1 MINKNNK
8 PSDINITLN
17 KILGNILSKEDFKIS
32 KEFDN
37 YKIVI
42 EHQNLLKVIKTL
54 KDHENLK
61 FTQLI
66 DLTAVDYPDKP
77 KRFNIIYILLSIDYN
92 SRILISTYITEDDIV
107 DSITSLF
114 PCSNWYER
122 EVWDLFGVSFK
133 NHPDLRRIL
142 TDYGFNGFPLR
153 KDFPLSGNVEVRY
166 DMKSKKVIYEP
177 VKLTQGFRDFDF
189 ESPWEGKNTG
199 KDSG

>member
-8 PSDINITLN
+8 PSDINITL
-17 KILGNILSKEDFKIS
+17 KKVLGNILSKEDFKIS

-166 DMKSKKVIYEP
+166 DRKSKKVIYEP
-177 VKLTQGFRDFDF
+177 VKLTQDFRDFDF

>member
-8 PSDINITLN
+8 PSDINITL
-17 KILGNILSKEDFKIS
+17 KKVLGNILSKEDFKIS

-77 KRFNIIYILLSIDYN
+77 KRFNII
-92 SRILISTYITEDDIV
+92 
-107 DSITSLF
+107 
-114 PCSNWYER
+114 C
-122 EVWDLFGVSFK
+122 
-133 NHPDLRRIL
+133 
-142 TDYGFNGFPLR
+142 
-153 KDFPLSGNVEVRY
+153 
-166 DMKSKKVIYEP
+166 
-177 VKLTQGFRDFDF
+177 
-189 ESPWEGKNTG
+189 
-199 KDSG
+199 

>member
-1 MINKNNK
+1 M
-8 PSDINITLN
+8 
-17 KILGNILSKEDFKIS
+17 
-32 KEFDN
+32 
-37 YKIVI
+37 
-42 EHQNLLKVIKTL
+42 
-54 KDHENLK
+54 K

-133 NHPDLRRIL
+133 NHPDFEWL
-142 TDYGFNGFPLR
+142 Y
-153 KDFPLSGNVEVRY
+153 
-166 DMKSKKVIYEP
+166 
-177 VKLTQGFRDFDF
+177 QRDQ
-189 ESPWEGKNTG
+189 K
-199 KDSG
+199 